1 MSQSIC
7 STGLRWLWLVV
18 VVLII
23 DLGSKYL
30 ILQNFALGDT
40 VPLFPSLNLHYARN
54 YGAAFSFLA
63 DSGGWQR
70 WFFAGIAIGI
80 SVILAVMMYR
90 SKATQKLNNIAY
102 ALIIGGALGNLFD
115 IFQFFICHSYSIL
128 PAKRPAL
135 ACRALECIVSSR
147 LRRRRFGLSILAVAL
162 LELQAATARARIV
175 TSYFAFTGLRRQCS
189 CGCRVVILMAK
200 LLHLR

>member
-115 IFQFFICHSYSIL
+115 RHFATFNLADTAICVGAALIVLEGFL
-128 PAKRPAL
+128 PSRAKK
-135 ACRALECIVSSR
+135 
-147 LRRRRFGLSILAVAL
+147 
-162 LELQAATARARIV
+162 Q
-175 TSYFAFTGLRRQCS
+175 
-189 CGCRVVILMAK
+189 
-200 LLHLR
+200 

>member
-1 MSQSIC
+1 MSKPLC

-40 VPLFPSLNLHYARN
+40 VSLFPSLNLHYARN

-80 SVILAVMMYR
+80 CVILMVMMYR

-102 ALIIGGALGNLFD
+102 ALIIGGALGNL
-115 IFQFFICHSYSIL
+115 L
-128 PAKRPAL
+128 GG
-135 ACRALECIVSSR
+135 R
-147 LRRRRFGLSILAVAL
+147 LLDRSGIQAAL
-162 LELQAATARARIV
+162 LLGTVSAAA
-175 TSYFAFTGLRRQCS
+175 S
-189 CGCRVVILMAK
+189 
-200 LLHLR
+200 LLTFCLSTREDSR

>member
-102 ALIIGGALGNLFD
+102 ALIIGGALGNGFVVDMIDFYVGDWHFATFNLAD
-115 IFQFFICHSYSIL
+115 TAICVGAALIVLEGFL
-128 PAKRPAL
+128 PSKAKK
-135 ACRALECIVSSR
+135 
-147 LRRRRFGLSILAVAL
+147 
-162 LELQAATARARIV
+162 Q
-175 TSYFAFTGLRRQCS
+175 
-189 CGCRVVILMAK
+189 
-200 LLHLR
+200 

>member
-102 ALIIGGALGNLFD
+102 ALIIGGALGNLTMPPLFKFGAQKGRIVFIGVVG
-115 IFQFFICHSYSIL
+115 IFCGLTAIL
-128 PAKRPAL
+128 DTPDL
-135 ACRALECIVSSR
+135 SGVS
-147 LRRRRFGLSILAVAL
+147 LPIAL
-162 LELQAATARARIV
+162 LPILTMVIFAASWLRAIRFYEKREI
-175 TSYFAFTGLRRQCS
+175 
-189 CGCRVVILMAK
+189 
-200 LLHLR
+200 